1 MSRTIIA
8 KRRTIN
14 PESPR
19 KKIKDKRRVQLLE
32 ANMESIAKRGLAETT
47 ITHISQAAG
56 MSRGIINFYFDSKET
71 MMIETLR
78 HILEEQA
85 RVWND
90 ALERHA
96 GEDPA
101 KQLKAVVN
109 SLFASGSCGKRILTV
124 WAAFIAHAVTH
135 TPYRTELEHQTNALK
150 VSMGRIWKQIN
161 PRDDESMFSNHI
173 YALVRGFWIELM
185 LSESSRSRED
195 MAAEVWA
202 FIEENMDT
210 KPALSLATQARNLPQ
225 HRART
230 TGTSSGSSS
239 SQAAPVR
246 ELAGAY

>member
-1 MSRTIIA
+1 MSRTPTLA
-8 KRRTIN
+8 KRRTIS

-90 ALERHA
+90 ALERTH

-101 KQLKAVVN
+101 KQLKAVIN
-109 SLFASGSCGKRILTV
+109 ALFASGSCGKRILTV

-135 TPYRTELEHQTNALK
+135 APYRNELEQQTNAIK
-150 VSMGRIWKQIN
+150 GSMGAIWKQIN
-161 PRDDESMFSNHI
+161 TKDDEAMFSNHI
-173 YALVRGFWIELM
+173 YALVRGFWMELM
-185 LSESSRSRED
+185 LGDSTRPREE
-195 MAAEVWA
+195 MAMEVWA

-210 KPALSLATQARNLPQ
+210 KPALSLVTQARNLPQ

-230 TGTSSGSSS
+230 ASPTTSQSSG
-239 SQAAPVR
+239 AEAM
-246 ELAGAY
+246 A

>member
-1 MSRTIIA
+1 MSRTILA

-14 PESPR
+14 PDSPR

-90 ALERHA
+90 ALERHT

-101 KQLKAVVN
+101 KQLKAIIN
-109 SLFASGSCGKRILTV
+109 SLFATGSCGKRVLTV

-135 TPYRTELEHQTNALK
+135 TSYRTELEHQTNALK
-150 VSMGRIWKQIN
+150 GSMGRIWKQIN
-161 PRDDESMFSNHI
+161 PRDDEAMFSNHI

-185 LSESSRSRED
+185 LGESTRSRED

-202 FIEENMDT
+202 FVEENMDG
-210 KPALSLATQARNLPQ
+210 KPALSLVTQARNLPQ
-225 HRART
+225 HRARST
-230 TGTSSGSSS
+230 TPSSS
-239 SQAAPVR
+239 TQTASSEAR
-246 ELAGAY
+246 IG